1 MGVSALHKQLKAGG
15 AVYGAKFP
23 AEALAAAS
31 RDLGLAWYVV
41 ECGRAKTQSALL
53 NAVEHALDFPGHFG
67 HNLDAMYDCLT
78 DLVLEHDKGMV
89 ILLQHWHED
98 DERQK
103 EDNKKFTQVF
113 EDAVEFARENGKAFS
128 VIVG

>member
-1 MGVSALHKQLKAGG
+1 MGASALHKKLKAGG
-15 AVYGAKFP
+15 AVFGAKFTP
-23 AEALAAAS
+23 EALAVAT
-31 RDLGLAWYVV
+31 RELGLGWFVV
-41 ECGRAKTQSALL
+41 ECGRAKTQSALM

-78 DLVLEHDKGMV
+78 DLASEQDKGMV
-89 ILLQHWHED
+89 ILLQHWHDD

-103 EDNKKFTQVF
+103 ADNRKFIQVF
-113 EDAVEFARENGKAFS
+113 EDAIEFAHENGKAFS